1 MATFEQAFYVPG
13 QGYEVL
19 KYLHLHNAMALKSVS
34 KCCWDA
40 VTKFANRLVP
50 FFSYDGGTLTFQ
62 KKKTKTFKNCLS
74 VGIKK
79 TVGSDNYTLVIEKFI
94 YHRGTRHR
102 YDSDNEYE
110 DYTDP
115 FYERDTTQFKISE
128 SSAKN
133 YIQAIKFLAHSI
145 QKRCHQF
152 DFHVIKLDFQ
162 SLPEVESESEQEDYP
177 EYAQDDFDDYPAQNY
192 YSFDDNEDS
201 DLNDQYYDPYYDP
214 SDPYYQSEQYTS
226 DYNDHSKKTD
236 LVMSELV
243 GFFMNKLFE

>member
-1 MATFEQAFYVPG
+1 MV
-13 QGYEVL
+13 
-19 KYLHLHNAMALKSVS
+19 LKSVS

-50 FFSYDGGTLTFQ
+50 FFSYDGGTLTFE
-62 KKKTKTFKNCLS
+62 KKKKKKTFKNCLS

-79 TVGSDNYTLVIEKFI
+79 TVGSDNYILVIEKFI
-94 YHRGTRHR
+94 YHRGTRHM

-115 FYERDTTQFKISE
+115 FYERETTQFKISE

-133 YIQAIKFLAHSI
+133 YIQAIKFLALSI

-162 SLPEVESESEQEDYP
+162 SLPEEESESEEEDYP
-177 EYAQDDFDDYPAQNY
+177 EYAHDDFDDYPFY
-192 YSFDDNEDS
+192 DDGDYS
-201 DLNDQYYDPYYDP
+201 DLNVQTWDPYYDP
-214 SDPYYQSEQYTS
+214 SDPYYQSEQYAI
-226 DYNDHSKKTD
+226 DYDNHSEKTN
-236 LVMSELV
+236 LVMSELLS
-243 GFFMNKLFE
+243 FFMNKLFD